1 MLESNSRY
9 SYIPLVIGAGDVIE
23 HIADSPRSRAAGPF
37 APAQCEPAPNSKRGL
52 ASSGNYQVRAA
63 RFLRR
68 GVTTNDACPKK
79 NYSGI
84 GNTGRERINPGIE
97 AEGSPMRCTSVVI
110 ADSHPVVVRGLT
122 SVLEARNGFKVVACC
137 NDGPNCI
144 AAIRSLVPDIAI
156 LDVAM
161 PGLSGLEILAIAN
174 SESLSTRL
182 VFFTASAEDRELILS
197 AAARAYGVLLKDME
211 LEILVRSLR
220 QIADGQRLLTLPS
233 FDKAV
238 PPERENIAIAENE
251 PTVLTDRERQIMAL
265 VSEGL
270 SNKEMGRR
278 LNIADGTIKVHLH
291 HIYRK
296 LEISNRTLLAALAIS
311 NNGSEILTT
320 GNPVP
325 RVRLGEQGSS

>member
-1 MLESNSRY
+1 
-9 SYIPLVIGAGDVIE
+9 
-23 HIADSPRSRAAGPF
+23 
-37 APAQCEPAPNSKRGL
+37 
-52 ASSGNYQVRAA
+52 
-63 RFLRR
+63 
-68 GVTTNDACPKK
+68 
-79 NYSGI
+79 
-84 GNTGRERINPGIE
+84 
-97 AEGSPMRCTSVVI
+97 MRCTSVVI

-197 AAARAYGVLLKDME
+197 AAARAYDVLLKDME
-211 LEILVRSLR
+211 LGILVRSLR
-220 QIADGQRLLTLPS
+220 QIADGQRLLPLPS

-296 LEISNRTLLAALAIS
+296 LEISNRTLLAALAIAK
-311 NNGSEILTT
+311 NGSEVLTT